1 MAKPR
6 PRPTTTAS
14 PVTNPVIVP
23 VHKQSPGQIAMLT
36 VLAIACIVILL
47 LGAMI
52 VCRGMFKC
60 NECDRS
66 LSNEAGKIT
75 NQLKGLIKRELLVA
89 TYTSRM
95 RRILPNSPNI
105 ILLRNARNRTSN
117 AQSEELTES
126 TIENGGGVHAPETE
140 SEASRHM

>member
-6 PRPTTTAS
+6 PEPTTTAS
-14 PVTNPVIVP
+14 PVTIPAIVP

-36 VLAIACIVILL
+36 VLAFACIVILL

-75 NQLKGLIKRELLVA
+75 NLLKGLIKRELLVA

-95 RRILPNSPNI
+95 RRILPNI

-126 TIENGGGVHAPETE
+126 TIENGGGVHVPETE

>member
-1 MAKPR
+1 
-6 PRPTTTAS
+6 
-14 PVTNPVIVP
+14 
-23 VHKQSPGQIAMLT
+23 MLT

-89 TYTSRM
+89 SYTSRL
-95 RRILPNSPNI
+95 RRILPNVV
-105 ILLRNARNRTSN
+105 LLRNARNRTSD
-117 AQSEELTES
+117 AQSEELTEP

>member
-1 MAKPR
+1 
-6 PRPTTTAS
+6 
-14 PVTNPVIVP
+14 
-23 VHKQSPGQIAMLT
+23 MLT

-75 NQLKGLIKRELLVA
+75 NQLKGLIMRELFVA

-95 RRILPNSPNI
+95 KRILPNI
-105 ILLRNARNRTSN
+105 ILLRNAKNRTSN